1 MLVTGVTCAPRALQW
16 LFLPLATCFKTR
28 LVANQESNSE
38 SVLTPFWRLWNIF
51 GYKSAVEYQ
60 REYVGIRGVIFIICF
75 SLVNSNQKGSGR
87 HASNAGSR
95 NTAMVE
101 AEKQKKKK
109 KEDDDRNA
117 AAERERASR
126 VLRSP
131 SDDGSSLVETS
142 SRGRTRGRESTGS
155 LDMTPTKTKATSAV
169 VNRTISGRRRTVQ
182 SSSEV
187 EMATSDAKLSNGKN
201 RLLKRAGV
209 QVKSFKICYSKF
221 LI

>member
-38 SVLTPFWRLWNIF
+38 SVPIPFWRLWNIF

-60 REYVGIRGVIFIICF
+60 REYVEIRGVIFIFFF
-75 SLVNSNQKGSGR
+75 SLVNSNQKGSGT
-87 HASNAGSR
+87 HASNTGSR

-101 AEKQKKKK
+101 AEKQKKKE

-126 VLRSP
+126 VLLRSP
-131 SDDGSSLVETS
+131 SDDGSSLVEAS

-155 LDMTPTKTKATSAV
+155 PDMTPTKTKQHLLWS
-169 VNRTISGRRRTVQ
+169 TVRFQGEGELYNHRVKTKWLHQMQ
-182 SSSEV
+182 SCPMERI
-187 EMATSDAKLSNGKN
+187 D
-201 RLLKRAGV
+201 
-209 QVKSFKICYSKF
+209 C
-221 LI
+221 